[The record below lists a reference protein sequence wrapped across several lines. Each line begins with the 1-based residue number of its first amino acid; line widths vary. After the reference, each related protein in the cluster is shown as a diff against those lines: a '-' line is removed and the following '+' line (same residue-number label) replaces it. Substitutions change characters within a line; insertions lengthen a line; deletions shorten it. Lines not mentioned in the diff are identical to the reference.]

1 MDVNQIE
8 RVYDNIV
15 YGNILKKL
23 INTLAT
29 NPKRFIS
36 PFSPIKSEEE
46 IRTFLGHSSKIKV
59 GNAYEI
65 ILKMLFESIGCE
77 LIEKKFSVN
86 NKTKIIDQLFK
97 HYDSFIFIEQK
108 MNDDHDSTKKEAI
121 IKDFEEKIKHLIEKY
136 GLNIRAYLY
145 FVTDAVKNK
154 NYYSAEI
161 IKLREKYQIDISVL
175 YGKELFVKENKVELW
190 KLIDNFNKQRQKTKI
205 NIDFEGENYFLAIKD
220 ININIWLK
228 ILNNEE
234 IVKEVL
240 PLIFPSKEVDG
251 VLNLLRLDFKAK
263 YREFYYLSSFVK
275 NHYQAVIKLEE
286 IIGTKT
292 VKTKK

>member
-1 MDVNQIE
+1 MNVNQIE
-8 RVYDNIV
+8 KVYENIV
-15 YGNILKKL
+15 YGNTLKKL

-36 PFSPIKSEEE
+36 PFSPLKSEEE

-65 ILKMLFESIGCE
+65 ILKMLFELIGYE

-86 NKTKIIDQLFK
+86 NKTKVIDQLFK
-97 HYDSFIFIEQK
+97 YNDRFIFIEQK

-136 GLNIRAYLY
+136 GTNIRAYLY
-145 FVTDAVKNK
+145 FVTDTVKNK
-154 NYYSAEI
+154 NYYSTEI
-161 IKLREKYQIDISVL
+161 IKLREKYEIDISVE
-175 YGKELFVKENKVELW
+175 YGKELFIKENKIELW
-190 KLIDNFNKQRQKTKI
+190 NLIDNFNKTREKTKI
-205 NIDFEGENYFLAIKD
+205 KIEFEGENYFLAIKD
-220 ININIWLK
+220 IDINVWLK

-234 IVKEVL
+234 LVKEVL
-240 PLIFPSKEVDG
+240 PLIFPSKKVDG

-263 YREFYYLSSFVK
+263 YQEFYYLTSYFK
-275 NHYQAVIKLEE
+275 KHYQAVTKLDK
-286 IIGTKT
+286 IIGKLDS
-292 VKTKK
+292 KKQ